1 MMNYKE
7 AKINNSGKNRKLSKK
22 DISEILSKQKYLE
35 ILSNGYNVEK
45 NTHLTL
51 KLGTLYFN

>member
-1 MMNYKE
+1 MNYKE